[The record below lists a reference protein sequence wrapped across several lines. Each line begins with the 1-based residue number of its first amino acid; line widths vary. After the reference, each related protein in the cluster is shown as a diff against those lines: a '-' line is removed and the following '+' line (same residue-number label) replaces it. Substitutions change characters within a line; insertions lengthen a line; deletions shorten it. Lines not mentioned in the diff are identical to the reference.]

1 MKYVTNYVV
10 KFKGTGWTAPTPENP
25 KGLKVT
31 GEGTITVPGPAPKT
45 NFDIPWSVLDE
56 AKRVLM
62 EQCHLVKMDG
72 DTDIRKNGPT
82 LWLVRPERQRNEQ
95 H

>member
-1 MKYVTNYVV
+1 MNYIVN
-10 KFKGTGWTAPTPENP
+10 FKGTGWTAPTPENP
-25 KGLKVT
+25 KGIKVT

-45 NFDIPWSVLDE
+45 SFKIPWPVMEE

-72 DTDIRKNGPT
+72 DTDTRKHGPT
-82 LWLVRPERQRNEQ
+82 VWLGRKTKE
-95 H
+95 